1 MVFFFLLLFR
11 LLFIE
16 YNTNSHVTYFKFP
29 TLNPKGG
36 GREGGERVGFV
47 FFIFI
52 YFCRMT

>member
-16 YNTNSHVTYFKFP
+16 YNTNSHVIYFKFP

-36 GREGGERVGFV
+36 GGGKEERE
-47 FFIFI
+47 
-52 YFCRMT
+52 

>member
-16 YNTNSHVTYFKFP
+16 YNTNSHVIYFKFP